1 MQVISYSN
9 GEPGIGSPEFRK
21 RVGFSLSMPSS
32 NLSIYINN
40 TQESDSGRY
49 LCNVIIPGAA
59 GLSGEMRLNVKGT
72 IWTGRLVSGTFQKY
86 LTVFW
91 ANTQRWNHKSVNCTA
106 VCTYAL
112 GCLYNIF
119 LQLQQMECVGTFPLP
134 CAV

>member
-72 IWTGRLVSGTFQKY
+72 NRTGHLDSGTFQKCFLGQASEMETEKCKLY
-86 LTVFW
+86 SLYI
-91 ANTQRWNHKSVNCTA
+91 CTG
-106 VCTYAL
+106 L
-112 GCLYNIF
+112 SL
-119 LQLQQMECVGTFPLP
+119 
-134 CAV
+134 